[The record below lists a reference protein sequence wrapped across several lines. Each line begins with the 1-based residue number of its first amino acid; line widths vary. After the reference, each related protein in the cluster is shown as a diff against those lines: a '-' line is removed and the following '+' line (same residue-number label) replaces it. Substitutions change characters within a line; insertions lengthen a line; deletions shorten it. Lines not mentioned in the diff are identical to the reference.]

1 MTAALE
7 ALAAY
12 TSVYES
18 DHGGQHL
25 RTALLAVILS
35 HHFELTPEMAIDLA
49 VNDAFDDRVRAAG
62 HEADRLIAQVRR
74 TAQAIEYGESI
85 EYGEAIPA

>member
-25 RTALLAVILS
+25 RTALLAAILS
-35 HHFELTPEMAIDLA
+35 HRLGLDPAKAIDLA
-49 VNDAFDDRVRAAG
+49 VYESFDDRVKAAG
-62 HEADRLIAQVRR
+62 FEANDLIAQARR
-74 TAQAIEYGESI
+74 AAAVIPR
-85 EYGEAIPA
+85 GEAVPA